1 MGKALESHRLAYEM
15 AQRLNNPQAMANA
28 LGNMGSVYLAQGDLE
43 RALKSYEQAYEMVQR
58 LGNP

>member
-1 MGKALESHRLAYEM
+1 M